1 MVGNIIYS
9 RHSRRRMRLYGI
21 TEDDVEAV
29 WVHGSRSDLPDGK
42 TEFIWN
48 IPNRS
53 QYPIKVVGMETEK
66 GFLVVTAYPLK
77 ERKEWWVMKIS
88 YDGQVDAVYIELL
101 SLKPD
106 GVIEVADG
114 INIDITAEGK
124 VVGIE
129 FLNAKKRVNLDS
141 LLSYEIEA
149 DSLKEIA
156 NR

>member
-1 MVGNIIYS
+1 M
-9 RHSRRRMRLYGI
+9 
-21 TEDDVEAV
+21 
-29 WVHGSRSDLPDGK
+29 
-42 TEFIWN
+42 
-48 IPNRS
+48 
-53 QYPIKVVGMETEK
+53 
-66 GFLVVTAYPLK
+66 
-77 ERKEWWVMKIS
+77 
-88 YDGQVDAVYIELL
+88 YIELL
-101 SLKPD
+101 SLEPD

-149 DSLKEIA
+149 DSLKDIA